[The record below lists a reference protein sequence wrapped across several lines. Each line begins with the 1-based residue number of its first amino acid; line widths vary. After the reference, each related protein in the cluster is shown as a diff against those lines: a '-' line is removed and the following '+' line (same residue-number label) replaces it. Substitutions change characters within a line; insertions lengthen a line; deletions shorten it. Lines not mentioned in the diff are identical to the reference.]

1 MKVGIKIGMV
11 SLGCAKNRVDA
22 ELMLGVL
29 LSDGF
34 ELETDPAKA
43 DAIIVNTCGF
53 IEAAKQESIDTILE
67 MAEYKQD
74 HLKALIVTGCL
85 SKRYAKELPAEMP
98 EVDAFL
104 GIGEVEKIAQVVR
117 KCMAGERIVDADEE
131 FHYLEDVHRVL
142 TTPGYTAYVKI
153 AEGCNNRCAF
163 CAIPAI
169 RGNYISRS
177 MENIEREVKDL
188 AAQGVKEIVL
198 IAQDTSYYGL
208 DLYHKPMLAELLERV
223 AAVEGVRWVRALYC
237 YPERIDDELLRV
249 MKENPKVC
257 PYLDIPL
264 QHINDKV
271 LREMHRRTDGKAI
284 RDLYGRIRK
293 LGGFALRTTL
303 IAGFPG
309 ETEEEF
315 AELLEFIKTCPFD
328 RLGAFAYSEEEG
340 TPAAAREDQVPL
352 RVRRSREGKI
362 MREQKKISRAFNESR
377 VGSECEVLV
386 EGQEE
391 NGLYYGRSQWEA
403 PETDGK
409 VYIKLADGLEPGQF
423 VRVRITDAQ
432 DYDVT
437 GVPV

>member
-1 MKVGIKIGMV
+1 MGIKIGMV

-117 KCMAGERIVDADEE
+117 KCMAGERIVDADEG
-131 FHYLEDVHRVL
+131 FHYSEDVHRVL

-223 AAVEGVRWVRALYC
+223 AAVEGVHWVRALYC

-352 RVRRSREGKI
+352 RVRRSREGRI

>member
-1 MKVGIKIGMV
+1 MGIKIGMV

-117 KCMAGERIVDADEE
+117 KCMAGERIVDADEG

-223 AAVEGVRWVRALYC
+223 AAVEGVHWVRALYC

-309 ETEEEF
+309 ETEEQFEDLCNF
-315 AELLEFIKTCPFD
+315 VKEVQFD
-328 RLGAFAYSEEEG
+328 RLGCFAYSAEEN
-340 TPAAAREDQVPL
+340 TVAARMDGQIEQEVKDKRAELVMQIQT
-352 RVRRSREGKI
+352 GI
-362 MREQKKISRAFNESR
+362 MAQKQAEK
-377 VGSECEVLV
+377 VGQTVHVLCD
-386 EGQEE
+386 GIDEE
-391 NGLYYGRSQWEA
+391 NGLYLCRTTGDA
-403 PETDGK
+403 PEVDGC
-409 VYIKLADGLEPGQF
+409 VCVSSEEPLYPGQF
-423 VRVRITDAQ
+423 
-432 DYDVT
+432 YDVLVEDSDLYDLYGT
-437 GVPV
+437 VVK

>member
-1 MKVGIKIGMV
+1 MGIKIGMV

-117 KCMAGERIVDADEE
+117 KCMAGERIVDADEG

-198 IAQDTSYYGL
+198 IAQDTSYYGV
-208 DLYHKPMLAELLERV
+208 DLYHKPMLSELLERV
-223 AAVEGVRWVRALYC
+223 AAVEGVHWVRALYC
-237 YPERIDDELLRV
+237 YPERIDDELLCV

>member
-1 MKVGIKIGMV
+1 MGIKIGMV

-117 KCMAGERIVDADEE
+117 KCMAGERIVDADEG

-223 AAVEGVRWVRALYC
+223 AAVEGVHWVRALYC

-409 VYIKLADGLEPGQF
+409 VYIKLADALEPGQF

>member
-1 MKVGIKIGMV
+1 MGIKIGMV

-117 KCMAGERIVDADEE
+117 KCMAGERIVDADEG

-223 AAVEGVRWVRALYC
+223 AAVEGVHWVRALYC

-284 RDLYGRIRK
+284 RDLYGRIRR

-340 TPAAAREDQVPL
+340 TPAAAREDKVPL

>member
-1 MKVGIKIGMV
+1 MGIKIGMV

>member
-1 MKVGIKIGMV
+1 MGIKIGMV

-117 KCMAGERIVDADEE
+117 KCMAGERIVDADEG
-131 FHYLEDVHRVL
+131 FHYLEVVHRVL

-223 AAVEGVRWVRALYC
+223 AAVEGVHWVRALYC

>member
-1 MKVGIKIGMV
+1 MAMKVGMV

-29 LSDGF
+29 VNEGF
-34 ELETDPAKA
+34 ELESDPAKA

-67 MAEYKQD
+67 MADYKND
-74 HLKALIVTGCL
+74 NCKALIVTGCL
-85 SKRYAKELPAEMP
+85 SKRYKDDLPEGLP

-104 GIGEVEKIAQVVR
+104 GIGEGEKIAQVIR
-117 KCMAGERIVDADEE
+117 ECMEGKRIVDADAG
-131 FHYLEDVHRVL
+131 FKYIEDVSRVL

-153 AEGCNNRCAF
+153 ADGCNNRCAF
-163 CAIPAI
+163 CAIPYI

-177 MENIEREVKDL
+177 MENIEREVREL
-188 AAQGVKEIVL
+188 AANGVKEIVL
-198 IAQDTSYYGL
+198 IAQDTTYYGK
-208 DLYHKPMLAELLERV
+208 DLYHKPMLAELLKRV
-223 AAVEGVRWVRALYC
+223 ADIEGIHWVRALYC
-237 YPERIDDELLRV
+237 YPELISDELLTV

-271 LREMHRRTDGKAI
+271 LKEMNRRGDSKLI
-284 RDLYGRIRK
+284 RDLYQKIRA
-293 LGGFALRTTL
+293 LGGFALRTTM

-315 AELLEFIKTCPFD
+315 NELQEFVQECPFD
-328 RLGAFAYSEEEG
+328 RLGVFAYSEEEG
-340 TPAAAREDQVPL
+340 TPAGIREDQVPM
-352 RVRRSREGKI
+352 RTRKSREGKI
-362 MREQKKISRAFNESR
+362 MRAQKKISKAFNKSR
-377 VGSECEVLV
+377 IGSICEVLV
-386 EGQEE
+386 EGQED

-409 VYIKLADGLEPGQF
+409 VYIKLADGLEIGSF
-423 VRVRITDAQ
+423 VNVEIVDAE

-437 GVPV
+437 GVLA

>member
-1 MKVGIKIGMV
+1 MGIKIGMV

-117 KCMAGERIVDADEE
+117 KCMAGERIVDADEG

-208 DLYHKPMLAELLERV
+208 DLYHKPMLTELLERV
-223 AAVEGVRWVRALYC
+223 AAVEGVHWVRALYC

>member
-1 MKVGIKIGMV
+1 MGIKIGMV

-117 KCMAGERIVDADEE
+117 KCMAGERIVDADEG

-163 CAIPAI
+163 CAIPVI

-198 IAQDTSYYGL
+198 IAQDTSYYGV
-208 DLYHKPMLAELLERV
+208 DLYHKPMLSELLERV
-223 AAVEGVRWVRALYC
+223 AAVEGVHWVRALYC

-362 MREQKKISRAFNESR
+362 MREQKKISHAFNESR

>member
-1 MKVGIKIGMV
+1 MAMKIGMV

-29 LSDGF
+29 VQEGF
-34 ELETDPAKA
+34 ELESDPAKA

-67 MAEYKQD
+67 MADYKND
-74 HLKALIVTGCL
+74 NCKALIVTGCL
-85 SKRYAKELPAEMP
+85 SKRYKDDLPEGLP

-104 GIGEVEKIAQVVR
+104 GIGEGEKIAQVVR
-117 KCMAGERIVDADEE
+117 ECVAGKRIVDADAG
-131 FHYLEDVHRVL
+131 FKYIEDVSRVL

-153 AEGCNNRCAF
+153 ADGCNNRCAF
-163 CAIPAI
+163 CAIPYI

-177 MENIEREVKDL
+177 MENIEREVREL
-188 AAQGVKEIVL
+188 AANGVKEIVL
-198 IAQDTSYYGL
+198 IAQDTTYYGK

-223 AAVEGVRWVRALYC
+223 AAVEGIHWVRALYC
-237 YPERIDDELLRV
+237 YPELIDDELLRV

-271 LREMHRRTDGKAI
+271 LKEMNRRGDSKLIRGLYKKI
-284 RDLYGRIRK
+284 RD
-293 LGGFALRTTL
+293 LGGFALRTTM

-315 AELLEFIKTCPFD
+315 NELQDFVKECPFD
-328 RLGAFAYSEEEG
+328 RLGVFAYSEEEG
-340 TPAAAREDQVPL
+340 TPAGVREDQVPM
-352 RVRRSREGKI
+352 RTRKSREGKI
-362 MREQKKISRAFNESR
+362 MRAQKKISKAFNKSR
-377 VGSECEVLV
+377 IGSICEVLV
-386 EGQEE
+386 EGQED

-409 VYIKLADGLEPGQF
+409 VYIKLADGLEIGSF
-423 VRVRITDAQ
+423 VNVQIVDAE

>member
-1 MKVGIKIGMV
+1 MGIKIGMV

-117 KCMAGERIVDADEE
+117 KCMAGERIVDADEG

-177 MENIEREVKDL
+177 MENMRR
-188 AAQGVKEIVL
+188 
-198 IAQDTSYYGL
+198 
-208 DLYHKPMLAELLERV
+208 RV
-223 AAVEGVRWVRALYC
+223 
-237 YPERIDDELLRV
+237 
-249 MKENPKVC
+249 
-257 PYLDIPL
+257 
-264 QHINDKV
+264 
-271 LREMHRRTDGKAI
+271 
-284 RDLYGRIRK
+284 
-293 LGGFALRTTL
+293 
-303 IAGFPG
+303 
-309 ETEEEF
+309 
-315 AELLEFIKTCPFD
+315 
-328 RLGAFAYSEEEG
+328 
-340 TPAAAREDQVPL
+340 
-352 RVRRSREGKI
+352 
-362 MREQKKISRAFNESR
+362 
-377 VGSECEVLV
+377 
-386 EGQEE
+386 
-391 NGLYYGRSQWEA
+391 
-403 PETDGK
+403 
-409 VYIKLADGLEPGQF
+409 
-423 VRVRITDAQ
+423 
-432 DYDVT
+432 
-437 GVPV
+437 

>member
-1 MKVGIKIGMV
+1 MGIKIGMV

-117 KCMAGERIVDADEE
+117 KCMAGERIVDADEG

-208 DLYHKPMLAELLERV
+208 DLYHKPMLSELLERV
-223 AAVEGVRWVRALYC
+223 AAVEGVHWVRALYC

>member
-1 MKVGIKIGMV
+1 MGIKIGMV

-117 KCMAGERIVDADEE
+117 KCMAGERIVDADEG

-142 TTPGYTAYVKI
+142 TRPGYTAYVKI

-198 IAQDTSYYGL
+198 IAQDTSYYGV

-223 AAVEGVRWVRALYC
+223 AAVEGVHWVRALYC

-315 AELLEFIKTCPFD
+315 AELLEFIKTYPFD

>member
-1 MKVGIKIGMV
+1 MGIKIGMV

-85 SKRYAKELPAEMP
+85 SKRYAKELPVEMP

-117 KCMAGERIVDADEE
+117 KCMAGERIVDADEG

-223 AAVEGVRWVRALYC
+223 AAVEGVHWVRALYC

-340 TPAAAREDQVPL
+340 TPAAAREDQVPI

>member
-1 MKVGIKIGMV
+1 MGIKIGMV

-104 GIGEVEKIAQVVR
+104 GIGEVEKISQVVH
-117 KCMAGERIVDADEE
+117 KCMAGERIVDADEGL
-131 FHYLEDVHRVL
+131 HYLEDVHRVL

-198 IAQDTSYYGL
+198 IAQDTSYYGM

-223 AAVEGVRWVRALYC
+223 AAVEGVHWVRALYC

>member
-1 MKVGIKIGMV
+1 MAMKVGMV

-29 LSDGF
+29 VKEGF
-34 ELETDPAKA
+34 ELESDPAKA

-67 MAEYKQD
+67 MADYKND
-74 HLKALIVTGCL
+74 NCKALIVTGCL
-85 SKRYAKELPAEMP
+85 SKRYKDDLPEGLP

-104 GIGEVEKIAQVVR
+104 GIGEGEKIAQVIR
-117 KCMAGERIVDADEE
+117 ECMEGKRIVDADAG
-131 FHYLEDVHRVL
+131 FRYIEDVSRVL

-153 AEGCNNRCAF
+153 ADGCNNRCAF
-163 CAIPAI
+163 CAIPYI

-177 MENIEREVKDL
+177 MENIEREVREL
-188 AAQGVKEIVL
+188 AANGVKEIVL
-198 IAQDTSYYGL
+198 IAQDTTYYGK
-208 DLYHKPMLAELLERV
+208 DLYHKPMLAELLKRV
-223 AAVEGVRWVRALYC
+223 ADIEGIHWVRALYC
-237 YPERIDDELLRV
+237 YPELISDELLNV
-249 MKENPKVC
+249 MRENPKVC

-271 LREMHRRTDGKAI
+271 LKEMNRRGDSKLI
-284 RDLYGRIRK
+284 RDLYQKIRAF
-293 LGGFALRTTL
+293 GGFALRTTM

-315 AELLEFIKTCPFD
+315 NELQEFVQECPFD
-328 RLGAFAYSEEEG
+328 RLGVFAYSEEEG
-340 TPAAAREDQVPL
+340 TPAGIREDQVPM
-352 RVRRSREGKI
+352 RTRKSREGKI
-362 MREQKKISRAFNESR
+362 MRAQKKISKAFNKSR
-377 VGSECEVLV
+377 IGSICEVLV
-386 EGQEE
+386 EGQED

-409 VYIKLADGLEPGQF
+409 VYIKLADGLEIGSF
-423 VRVRITDAQ
+423 VNVEIVDAE

-437 GVPV
+437 GVLA

>member
-1 MKVGIKIGMV
+1 MKIGMV

-29 LSDGF
+29 VQEGF
-34 ELETDPAKA
+34 ELESDPAKA

-67 MAEYKQD
+67 MADYKND
-74 HLKALIVTGCL
+74 NCKALIVTGCL
-85 SKRYAKELPAEMP
+85 SKRYKDDLPEGLP

-104 GIGEVEKIAQVVR
+104 GIGEGEKIAQVVR
-117 KCMAGERIVDADEE
+117 ECVAGKRIVDADAG
-131 FHYLEDVHRVL
+131 FKYIEDVSRVL

-153 AEGCNNRCAF
+153 ADGCNNRCAF
-163 CAIPAI
+163 CAIPYI

-177 MENIEREVKDL
+177 MENIEREVKEL
-188 AAQGVKEIVL
+188 AANGVKEIVL
-198 IAQDTSYYGL
+198 IAQDTTYYGK

-223 AAVEGVRWVRALYC
+223 AAVEGIHWVRALYC
-237 YPERIDDELLRV
+237 YPELINDELLRV

-271 LREMHRRTDGKAI
+271 LKEMNRRGDSKLIRGLYKKI
-284 RDLYGRIRK
+284 RD
-293 LGGFALRTTL
+293 LGGFALRTTM

-315 AELLEFIKTCPFD
+315 NELQDFVKECPFD
-328 RLGAFAYSEEEG
+328 RLGVFAYSEEEG
-340 TPAAAREDQVPL
+340 TPAGVREDQVPM
-352 RVRRSREGKI
+352 RTRKSREGKI
-362 MREQKKISRAFNESR
+362 MRAQKKISKAFNKSR
-377 VGSECEVLV
+377 IGSICEVLV
-386 EGQEE
+386 EGQEDS
-391 NGLYYGRSQWEA
+391 GLYYGRSQWEA

-409 VYIKLADGLEPGQF
+409 VYIKLADSLEIGSFINVQI
-423 VRVRITDAQ
+423 VDAE

>member
-1 MKVGIKIGMV
+1 VAMKVGMV

-29 LSDGF
+29 VKEGF
-34 ELETDPAKA
+34 ELESDPAKA

-67 MAEYKQD
+67 MADYKND
-74 HLKALIVTGCL
+74 NCKALIVTGCL
-85 SKRYAKELPAEMP
+85 SKRYKDDLPEGLP

-104 GIGEVEKIAQVVR
+104 GIGEGEKIAQVIR
-117 KCMAGERIVDADEE
+117 ECMEGKRIVDADAG
-131 FHYLEDVHRVL
+131 FRYIEDVSRVL

-153 AEGCNNRCAF
+153 ADGCNNRCAF
-163 CAIPAI
+163 CAIPYI

-177 MENIEREVKDL
+177 MENIEREVREL
-188 AAQGVKEIVL
+188 AANGVKEIVL
-198 IAQDTSYYGL
+198 IAQDTTYYGK
-208 DLYHKPMLAELLERV
+208 DLYHKPMLAELLKRV
-223 AAVEGVRWVRALYC
+223 ADIEGIHWVRALYC
-237 YPERIDDELLRV
+237 YPELISDELLNV
-249 MKENPKVC
+249 MRENPKVC

-271 LREMHRRTDGKAI
+271 LKEMNRRGDSKLI
-284 RDLYGRIRK
+284 RDLYQKIRAF
-293 LGGFALRTTL
+293 GGFALRTTM

-315 AELLEFIKTCPFD
+315 NELQEFVQECPFD
-328 RLGAFAYSEEEG
+328 RLGVFAYSEEEG
-340 TPAAAREDQVPL
+340 TPAGIREDQVPM
-352 RVRRSREGKI
+352 RTRKSREGKI
-362 MREQKKISRAFNESR
+362 MRAQKKISKAFNKSR
-377 VGSECEVLV
+377 IGSICEVLV
-386 EGQEE
+386 EGQED

-409 VYIKLADGLEPGQF
+409 VYIKLADGLEIGSF
-423 VRVRITDAQ
+423 VNVEIVDAE

-437 GVPV
+437 GVLA

>member
-1 MKVGIKIGMV
+1 MGIKIGMV

-117 KCMAGERIVDADEE
+117 KCMAGERIVDADEG

-223 AAVEGVRWVRALYC
+223 AAVEGVHWVRALYC

-362 MREQKKISRAFNESR
+362 MREQKNISRAFNESR

>member
-1 MKVGIKIGMV
+1 MGIKIGMV

-117 KCMAGERIVDADEE
+117 KCMAGERIVDADEG

-163 CAIPAI
+163 CAIPVI

-198 IAQDTSYYGL
+198 IAQDTSYYGV
-208 DLYHKPMLAELLERV
+208 DLYHKPMLSELLERV
-223 AAVEGVRWVRALYC
+223 AAVEGVHWVRALYC

-284 RDLYGRIRK
+284 RDLYGSIRK

-362 MREQKKISRAFNESR
+362 MREQKKISHAFNESR

>member
-1 MKVGIKIGMV
+1 MGIKIGMV

-223 AAVEGVRWVRALYC
+223 AAVEGVHWVRALYC

>member
-1 MKVGIKIGMV
+1 MGIKIGMV

-117 KCMAGERIVDADEE
+117 KCMASASWMRTRDS
-131 FHYLEDVHRVL
+131 HYLEDVHRVL

-198 IAQDTSYYGL
+198 IAQDTSYYGV

-223 AAVEGVRWVRALYC
+223 AAVEGVHWVRALYC

-340 TPAAAREDQVPL
+340 TSAAAREDQVPL

-432 DYDVT
+432 DYDMT

>member
-1 MKVGIKIGMV
+1 MKIGMV

-29 LSDGF
+29 VQEGF
-34 ELETDPAKA
+34 ELESDPAKA

-67 MAEYKQD
+67 MADYKND
-74 HLKALIVTGCL
+74 NCKALIVTGCL
-85 SKRYAKELPAEMP
+85 SKRYKDDLPEGLP

-104 GIGEVEKIAQVVR
+104 GIGEGEKIAQVVR
-117 KCMAGERIVDADEE
+117 ECVAGKRIVDADAG
-131 FHYLEDVHRVL
+131 FKYIEDVSRVL

-153 AEGCNNRCAF
+153 ADGCNNRCAF
-163 CAIPAI
+163 CAIPYI

-177 MENIEREVKDL
+177 MENIEREVREL
-188 AAQGVKEIVL
+188 AANGVKEIVL
-198 IAQDTSYYGL
+198 IAQDTTYYGK

-223 AAVEGVRWVRALYC
+223 AAVEGIHWVRALYC
-237 YPERIDDELLRV
+237 YPELIDDELLRV

-271 LREMHRRTDGKAI
+271 LKEMNRRGDSKLIRGLYKKI
-284 RDLYGRIRK
+284 RD
-293 LGGFALRTTL
+293 LGGFALRTTM

-315 AELLEFIKTCPFD
+315 NELQDFVKECPFD
-328 RLGAFAYSEEEG
+328 RLGVFAYSEEEG
-340 TPAAAREDQVPL
+340 TPAGVREDQVPM
-352 RVRRSREGKI
+352 RTRKSREGKI
-362 MREQKKISRAFNESR
+362 MRAQKKISKAFNKSR
-377 VGSECEVLV
+377 IGSICEVLV
-386 EGQEE
+386 EGQED

-409 VYIKLADGLEPGQF
+409 VYIKLADGLEIGSF
-423 VRVRITDAQ
+423 VNVQIVDAE

>member
-1 MKVGIKIGMV
+1 MGIKIGMV

-117 KCMAGERIVDADEE
+117 KCMAGERIVDADEG

-198 IAQDTSYYGL
+198 IAQDTSYYGV

-223 AAVEGVRWVRALYC
+223 TAVEGVHWVRALYC

-284 RDLYGRIRK
+284 RDLYGEIRK